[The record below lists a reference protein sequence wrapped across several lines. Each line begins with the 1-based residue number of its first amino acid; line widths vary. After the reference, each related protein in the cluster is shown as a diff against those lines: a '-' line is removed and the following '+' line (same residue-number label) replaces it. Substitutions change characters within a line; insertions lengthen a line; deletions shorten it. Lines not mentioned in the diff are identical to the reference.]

1 MCNDEKDDENFGAR
15 AAVGLC
21 VVGLGDGTLTVHLD
35 NVDRYRKE
43 GKGRAYY
50 GYKVF
55 IEDSLGVQTEGF
67 YMVREE

>member
-1 MCNDEKDDENFGAR
+1 MRKAAR
-15 AAVGLC
+15 ILVIAMAIGLC
-21 VVGLGDGTLTVHLD
+21 LGELGDGTLTVHLD

-50 GYKVF
+50 GYKVI

>member
-1 MCNDEKDDENFGAR
+1 MLV

-21 VVGLGDGTLTVHLD
+21 EVELGAGTLTVHLD

-55 IEDSLGVQTEGF
+55 VEDSLGV
-67 YMVREE
+67 

>member
-1 MCNDEKDDENFGAR
+1 VN
-15 AAVGLC
+15 
-21 VVGLGDGTLTVHLD
+21 
-35 NVDRYRKE
+35 E

-50 GYKVF
+50 GYKVI